1 MNAKRLSAVLIAMCL
16 AMLAGC
22 LHVGITAYSQPDPP
36 SGKRFIL
43 QGPDPRYPG
52 GDPTW
57 PVYSQVLALA
67 LESKGFVQVESS
79 PDLVIRVTYGTGE
92 PRTSTTTTS
101 TPTMG
106 YTSTTQTVVSP
117 NPDPSGAPV
126 VSTITTPVWGV
137 VGSTE
142 STSTSTSFL
151 STIRVEAL
159 DAPSYAAGKPT
170 VVWSTLAR
178 SRNSVPLEKSFPY
191 IVAAMEDY
199 FGAAVPKEVDVSK
212 DYSDPEV
219 ARLRDVIDRFPSKA
233 SSTQPGKPSFAPALG
248 RER

>member
-1 MNAKRLSAVLIAMCL
+1 MW
-16 AMLAGC
+16 
-22 LHVGITAYSQPDPP
+22 VGVTAYSQPDASP
-36 SGKRFIL
+36 GKRFVL

-57 PVYSQVLALA
+57 PVYSQVLKAA
-67 LESKGFVQVESS
+67 LESKGFVEVASS
-79 PDLVIRVTYGTGE
+79 PDLIIRVSYGTGE

-106 YTSTTQTVVSP
+106 YTSTTQTVVTP
-117 NPDPSGAPV
+117 NPDPSGMPI
-126 VSTITTPVWGV
+126 VSTVTTPVWDV

-159 DAPSYAAGKPT
+159 DGASYASGKPT
-170 VVWSTLAR
+170 VVWTTLAR
-178 SRNSVPLEKSFPY
+178 SRNALPLETSFPY

-199 FGAAVPKEVDVSK
+199 FGAVVPKEVVVQK
-212 DYSDPEV
+212 DFDDPEV
-219 ARLRDVIDRFPSKA
+219 ARLKDIIDQFPSN
-233 SSTQPGKPSFAPALG
+233 PKP
-248 RER
+248 R